1 MSFGA
6 INSIYKSK
14 LTIPDDI
21 SFAAFDELPRTEF
34 LIPSITFVIQD
45 IKKLAESAVDLLL
58 RQISSEEFEPEQVEV
73 PVTLRKGIDVNVY

>member
-14 LTIPDDI
+14 LSIPDDI

-58 RQISSEEFEPEQVEV
+58 KQFSHVESKPEA
-73 PVTLRKGIDVNVY
+73 